1 MVNLAIP
8 SLLLDKLENLET
20 KGQAAIIE
28 TGSDVA
34 PIVIRRSLLLSQSSK
49 KRGLK
54 HSSPETL
61 LLMSQDNLVAYLE
74 KGDNSLKK
82 EFTFLSEENSP
93 KSDVS
98 LLNRRVNLLAT
109 TAQRAIDHL
118 RRGNLNLEKSR
129 YLIIG
134 YDFDQQED
142 LDLIK
147 SEFLDDCRFIFTK
160 VNKECHIELYTPT
173 LDSLT
178 REPEEILSRAL
189 VVRQQDWETPLQN
202 LEIYNLERQSTKAIL
217 DILYAKGE
225 DSYFIIQKTKSR
237 WYNLKSKIES
247 SSIKIR
253 ATGCSVDQLPN
264 YKKRAQDSPYSLVII
279 DQDANQL
286 LEIVRRLRDLR
297 IEFSTIVAIVNPKQ
311 QHLITTSKETLLMNA
326 ETKEHPNNDEVLAGK
341 IKLLVE
347 KLNVDSNPEQ
357 LENLKK
363 IIRKNVPFYRR
374 GHFSAYLFRELF
386 LAKERTQK
394 AHSTPRNSKTLY
406 LNIGKMRRLYAKEL
420 SQIIQKE
427 LNISRS
433 DIFSIRI
440 HDNTLLLPYLKR
452 MQSWA

>member
-49 KRGLK
+49 KRGTK

-118 RRGNLNLEKSR
+118 RRGNLNLEKCR

-326 ETKEHPNNDEVLAGK
+326 DQGVLFRAPQQ
-341 IKLLVE
+341 IIDDYSHLPSAVE
-347 KLNVDSNPEQ
+347 YSDLM
-357 LENLKK
+357 K
-363 IIRKNVPFYRR
+363 IIDN
-374 GHFSAYLFRELF
+374 F
-386 LAKERTQK
+386 LM
-394 AHSTPRNSKTLY
+394 S
-406 LNIGKMRRLYAKEL
+406 
-420 SQIIQKE
+420 
-427 LNISRS
+427 
-433 DIFSIRI
+433 
-440 HDNTLLLPYLKR
+440 
-452 MQSWA
+452 